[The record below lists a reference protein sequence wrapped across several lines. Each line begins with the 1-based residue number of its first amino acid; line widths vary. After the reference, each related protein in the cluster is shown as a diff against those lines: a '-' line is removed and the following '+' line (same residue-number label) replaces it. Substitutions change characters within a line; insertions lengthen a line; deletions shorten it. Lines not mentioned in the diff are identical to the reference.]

1 MRWID
6 VWASSVIIWKIYQG
20 AISKVLRIALI
31 LILVVGTTHHLIV
44 LHHNILL
51 YNLSLVSVV
60 SRLACV
66 TSWARSIGSIVGTF
80 SCCWALL
87 FVVCLSWVT
96 TCWTFSSTTCISA
109 SLRWGRPECLGGIFA
124 YDHIFLS
131 SAAIALISSRITW
144 CRTASSIIILRIELG
159 ICIPGIR
166 SKPIDCSLETTL
178 GRHSLWIRILS
189 SLRLLRSG
197 IRSEVQYLAC
207 VRATWSRSPSMIRKE
222 LLLAQVHCILIV
234 VNSKT
239 IGLAQIRLTP
249 LSMSR
254 LFSNRTKYIKLI
266 KKKNSNYK

>member
-1 MRWID
+1 MRWIYI
-6 VWASSVIIWKIYQG
+6 WTSSIIILKIYHR
-20 AISKVLRIALI
+20 AINEVLWIALI
-31 LILVVGTTHHLIV
+31 LILVVGTAHHLII

-66 TSWARSIGSIVGTF
+66 TSWTRSIRTIVGTF
-80 SCCWALL
+80 GCCWALL
-87 FVVCLSWVT
+87 FRVCLIWIT

-109 SLRWGRPECLGGIFA
+109 SLRWGRPKCLGGIFA

-131 SAAIALISSRITW
+131 SVAIALISSRITW
-144 CRTASSIIILRIELG
+144 CRTASTLIILRIELG

-178 GRHSLWIRILS
+178 GRHSMGISILG
-189 SLRLLRSG
+189 SLRLLRSS
-197 IRSEVQYLAC
+197 IRSKVEYLALIL
-207 VRATWSRSPSMIRKE
+207 ATWSRSPSMIRKE
-222 LLLAQVHCILIV
+222 LLLAQVHRILIII
-234 VNSKT
+234 NSKT

-254 LFSNRTKYIKLI
+254 LLSNRIKHKKWI
-266 KKKNSNYK
+266 KSNLK